1 MAAPDLA
8 LQGVDT
14 QGFTMLPKPAPVP
27 NPVPIPAPTP
37 VPTTTPT
44 PLPAPAPSGSG
55 LIVTVSEDAYQGDA
69 QFVVTVDGSR
79 VGGVY
84 TATASHAAGQSQAI
98 TVESVLTNG
107 AHQVGIS
114 FINDAYGGP
123 GLDRNLFITGVSY
136 NGQAIAGAAA
146 SLFSNGI
153 HTFGVKGGARLA
165 STAVIYVSEDAYA
178 GDARYTVSVDGTQY
192 GGVRTATAS
201 HAVGQ
206 SQAITIAGI
215 PENFTK
221 HDIAVSFLNDAHGAS
236 PTANRNLYVNTI
248 MFDNQP
254 VQDSAAA
261 LFNNGTH
268 HFIAAAPSGY
278 TGA

>member
-1 MAAPDLA
+1 MVAIEYVSGAATIADVQAKAAAAGIGSYVAAPDLA

-98 TVESVLTNG
+98 T
-107 AHQVGIS
+107 
-114 FINDAYGGP
+114 
-123 GLDRNLFITGVSY
+123 
-136 NGQAIAGAAA
+136 
-146 SLFSNGI
+146 
-153 HTFGVKGGARLA
+153 
-165 STAVIYVSEDAYA
+165 
-178 GDARYTVSVDGTQY
+178 
-192 GGVRTATAS
+192 
-201 HAVGQ
+201 
-206 SQAITIAGI
+206 IAGI